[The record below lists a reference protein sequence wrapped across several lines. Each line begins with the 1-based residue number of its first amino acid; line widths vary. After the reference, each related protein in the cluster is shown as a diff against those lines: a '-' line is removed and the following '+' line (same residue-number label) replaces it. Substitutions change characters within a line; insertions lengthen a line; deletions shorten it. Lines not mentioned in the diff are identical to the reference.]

1 MKIGDLVS
9 PAKSNFLAGGRRV
22 GIVIRINT
30 GWDCKQVLVKW
41 DVPLWYDMEGLA
53 SEYPDGLVVISK
65 R

>member
-1 MKIGDLVS
+1 M
-9 PAKSNFLAGGRRV
+9 AGGRRV

-41 DVPLWYDMEGLA
+41 DVPLWYDMDGLA
-53 SEYPDGLVVISK
+53 SEYPDGLAVISE